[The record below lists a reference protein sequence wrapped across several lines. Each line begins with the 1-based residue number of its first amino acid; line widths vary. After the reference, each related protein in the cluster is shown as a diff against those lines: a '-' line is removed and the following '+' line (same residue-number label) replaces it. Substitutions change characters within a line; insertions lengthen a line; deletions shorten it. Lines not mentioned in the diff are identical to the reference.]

1 MDFNRWNIFWGFCF
15 GVMAFIIIVGNT
27 LSISILFKRRLRKR
41 SHFLLI
47 SLAIADLLV
56 GLFAIPLY
64 MILFIPRQNVVSR
77 LVYDCVDMF
86 TGLTSIFTLAVIS
99 LERLLAITCPLRHR
113 QLTSR
118 VYVAAIATPWVF
130 SLIVTSIR
138 VLHDFFVVTTR
149 QFVIVVIISLSMP
162 LLISCIAH
170 VIIWR
175 KQTSRIQSEVQ
186 ARMEVKLFRT
196 LLLITALFV
205 LSWLPFQV
213 LVITLD
219 LCVTSISFPAVI
231 VFVVKLLQYSN
242 SFINFVIYCLRMPD
256 YRNELFKMLPN
267 PKCNHNRHRVLYPV
281 VETET
286 GVSLILFHTHKLCIP
301 EKQASF

>member
-1 MDFNRWNIFWGFCF
+1 MDFNRWNIFWSFCF
-15 GVMAFIIIVGNT
+15 GVMAFAIIVGNT
-27 LSISILFKRRLRKR
+27 LSISVLFKRRLRKR

-47 SLAIADLLV
+47 NLAIADLMV

-64 MILFIPRQNVVSR
+64 MILFVSRQNVVSS
-77 LVYDCVDMF
+77 LVYECVDMF

-99 LERLLAITCPLRHR
+99 LERLNAITRPFRHR

-118 VYVAAIATPWVF
+118 GYVVAIATPWVL
-130 SLIVTSIR
+130 SLTVTSIR
-138 VLHDFFVVTTR
+138 VLRGFFVITAR
-149 QFVIVVIISLSMP
+149 QFVIVIIISLSAP

-175 KQTSRIQSEVQ
+175 KQTSRIQNEVQ

-213 LVITLD
+213 SVITFH
-219 LCVTSISFPAVI
+219 LCVTCTSFPAVI

-242 SFINFVIYCLRMPD
+242 SFINFVIYCLRIPD
-256 YRNELFKMLPN
+256 YKNELSQILSN
-267 PKCNHNRHRVLYPV
+267 CRCNDN
-281 VETET
+281 
-286 GVSLILFHTHKLCIP
+286 I
-301 EKQASF
+301 

>member
-1 MDFNRWNIFWGFCF
+1 MDFNRWNIFWSFCF
-15 GVMAFIIIVGNT
+15 GVMAFAIIVGNT
-27 LSISILFKRRLRKR
+27 LSISVLFKRRLRKR

-47 SLAIADLLV
+47 NLAIADLMV

-64 MILFIPRQNVVSR
+64 MILFVSRQNVVSN
-77 LVYDCVDMF
+77 LVYECVDMF

-99 LERLLAITCPLRHR
+99 LERLNAITRPFRHR
-113 QLTSR
+113 QLTSSG
-118 VYVAAIATPWVF
+118 YVVALATPWVF

-138 VLHDFFVVTTR
+138 VLQGFFVITAR
-149 QFVIVVIISLSMP
+149 QFVIVIILSLSAP

-175 KQTSRIQSEVQ
+175 KQTSRIQNEVQ

-213 LVITLD
+213 SVITFH
-219 LCVTSISFPAVI
+219 LCVTCTSFPAVI

-286 GVSLILFHTHKLCIP
+286 GISLISYTQTLH
-301 EKQASF
+301 S

>member
-1 MDFNRWNIFWGFCF
+1 MDFNRWNIFWSFCF
-15 GVMAFIIIVGNT
+15 GVMAFAIIVGNT
-27 LSISILFKRRLRKR
+27 LSISVLFKRRLRKR
-41 SHFLLI
+41 SQFLLI
-47 SLAIADLLV
+47 NLAIADLMV

-64 MILFIPRQNVVSR
+64 MILFVSRQNVVSS
-77 LVYDCVDMF
+77 LVYECVDMF

-99 LERLLAITCPLRHR
+99 LERLNAITRPFRHR
-113 QLTSR
+113 QLTLSG
-118 VYVAAIATPWVF
+118 YVVALATPWVI

-138 VLHDFFVVTTR
+138 VLKGFFVITAR
-149 QFVIVVIISLSMP
+149 QFVIVIILSLSAP

-175 KQTSRIQSEVQ
+175 KQTSRIQNEVQ

-213 LVITLD
+213 LVITLH
-219 LCVTSISFPAVI
+219 LCVTCTSFPAVI

-267 PKCNHNRHRVLYPV
+267 SKCNHNRHRVLYPL

-286 GVSLILFHTHKLCIP
+286 GISLISYTQTLH
-301 EKQASF
+301 S

>member
-15 GVMAFIIIVGNT
+15 GVTAFTIIVGNT
-27 LSISILFKRRLRKR
+27 LSISILFKRKLRKR

-64 MILFIPRQNVVSR
+64 MILFIPRQNVVSK

-99 LERLLAITCPLRHR
+99 LERLNAITRPFRHR
-113 QLTSR
+113 QLNSR
-118 VYVAAIATPWVF
+118 VYVVAIATPWVF
-130 SLIVTSIR
+130 SLMVTSIR
-138 VLHDFFVVTTR
+138 VLQDFFVITAR
-149 QFVIVVIISLSMP
+149 QFVIVIIISLSMP

-170 VIIWR
+170 CIIWR
-175 KQTSRIQSEVQ
+175 KQASRIQNEVQ
-186 ARMEVKLFRT
+186 AKIEIKLFRT
-196 LLLITALFV
+196 LLLITAIFV

-213 LVITLD
+213 LTITMH
-219 LCVTSISFPAVI
+219 LCITCNSIPTVI

-242 SFINFVIYCLRMPD
+242 SFINFVIYCLRIPD
-256 YRNELFKMLPN
+256 YKNELSQIRSN
-267 PKCNHNRHRVLYPV
+267 CRCNDN
-281 VETET
+281 
-286 GVSLILFHTHKLCIP
+286 I
-301 EKQASF
+301 